1 MMTPVYR
8 FTIYDIA
15 SDIERESGRWA
26 TRAAIARVRG
36 TIVSASEMMIDEALL
51 GSEVEGMTDRNF
63 NPVLHGST
71 RS

>member
-1 MMTPVYR
+1 MTPVYR

-15 SDIERESGRWA
+15 SDTERESGRWA

-36 TIVSASEMMIDEALL
+36 TIVSASELLIDEVLL
-51 GSEVEGMTDRNF
+51 GGEVEGMTDRNF
-63 NPVLHGST
+63 NPDPRGGT